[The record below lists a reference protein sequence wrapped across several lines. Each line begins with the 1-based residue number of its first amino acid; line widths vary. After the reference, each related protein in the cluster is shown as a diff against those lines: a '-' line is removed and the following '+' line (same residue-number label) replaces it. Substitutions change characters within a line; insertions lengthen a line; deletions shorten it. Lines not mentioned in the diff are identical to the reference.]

1 MSPRQ
6 FATLTALNRSLTR
19 CDLCPRLKRHRESVA
34 SQRRPMYARQRYWGK
49 PVPGFGD
56 RHARLLLVGLAP
68 GAHGSNRT
76 GRMFT
81 GDASGDWLYAA
92 LHRFGFANQK
102 EAIGRRDG
110 LVLTDCFITAAAR
123 CAPPDNRPTGAEL
136 ARCLPFLTTELA
148 LLRRV
153 RIVVPLGRIGFDA
166 WLRAAGWWQRLPP
179 RARPRFGHGAEST
192 LPDGTVLIG
201 SYHPSRQ
208 NTNTGTLTLAMWHSV
223 FRRVRTILDR
233 D

>member
-1 MSPRQ
+1 
-6 FATLTALNRSLTR
+6 
-19 CDLCPRLKRHRESVA
+19 
-34 SQRRPMYARQRYWGK
+34 MYAHQPYWGK

-56 RHARLLLVGLAP
+56 HHARLLLVGLAP

-92 LHRFGFANQK
+92 LHRFGFANRP
-102 EAIGRRDG
+102 EATGRGDG
-110 LVLTDCFITAAAR
+110 LILTDCYITAAAR
-123 CAPPDNRPTGAEL
+123 CAPPDNRPSGAEL
-136 ARCLPFLTTELA
+136 ARCLPFLTAEIA

-153 RIVVPLGRIGFDA
+153 RVVVPLGRIGFDA
-166 WLRAAGWWQRLPP
+166 WLRAAGWWRRLPP
-179 RARPRFGHGAEST
+179 PARPRFGHGAEST

-208 NTNTGTLTLAMWHSV
+208 NTNTGKLTRSMWHAV
-223 FRRVRTILDR
+223 FRRVRTLLDR
-233 D
+233 T

>member
-1 MSPRQ
+1 MIPRR
-6 FATLTALNRSLTR
+6 FATLASLNHTLTR
-19 CDLCPRLKRHRESVA
+19 CCLCPRLQHHRESVA
-34 SQRRPMYARQRYWGK
+34 LRPRPMYARQRYWSR

-56 RHARLLLVGLAP
+56 RRARLLLVGLAP

-92 LHRFGFANQK
+92 LHQFGFASQE
-102 EAIGRRDG
+102 EATGRRDG
-110 LVLTDCFITAAAR
+110 LVLSDCYITAAAR
-123 CAPPDNRPTGAEL
+123 CAPPGNRPTGAEL
-136 ARCLPFLTTELA
+136 ARCLPFLAAELA
-148 LLRRV
+148 LLRRI

-179 RARPRFGHGAEST
+179 RARPRFGHGVEST

-208 NTNTGTLTLAMWHSV
+208 NTNTGKLTRPMWHAV
-223 FRRVRTILDR
+223 FRRARAILDR
-233 D
+233 T